1 MYKPAML
8 LINNSDINDNLDHA
22 GEQEQRTPIEHVLDI
37 AELWATIV
45 AYLHPKQL
53 RRLRL
58 VSRRLYLAC
67 TPHMHVDLTL
77 TSQKHVEV
85 AWEHDFPSELVA
97 SLRIVSIDQ
106 FSPALTHLLHQATN
120 ITSFDI
126 NVFGLDI
133 DFLQELLSYCPRH
146 LKSVVIR
153 SEGFV
158 SLESIV
164 ETFIQSTAVAHQI
177 QSLALDIGR
186 TGLFETDALS
196 WTIFR
201 SLLDTCISLTS
212 LSLSAV
218 KVMGIPESLEETNP
232 LHATKATFPN
242 LVSLTMT
249 LCDISSIGRIRLLK
263 MFPNLH
269 TLDVTC
275 RDDVFQTVGE
285 ESAHTPPAGRGV
297 TDEDLCEQLRHVRV
311 SSRSH
316 SEQEGLFRFLCHLRH
331 LERLELLGVATPE
344 TRLLD
349 LAEKWSHNKVS
360 LKQLTLSAKY
370 RKISEEG
377 LDKVLLKP
385 CFAKLQVLDA
395 WCGPDLILRFWNR
408 ETQRSQLPFLE
419 TLRALH
425 LRKEDVV
432 SDLNDG
438 AMDALN
444 MTLKQLPRLT
454 DLTVATK
461 LEDFGVFQGMG
472 RDPEAL
478 LPDPRTVV
486 YTGLGAVD
494 WSGERPFL
502 QTLVMGCSTEFF
514 NHRMGDMPRQI
525 GKRFRFLEDF
535 KFT

>member
-1 MYKPAML
+1 ML
-8 LINNSDINDNLDHA
+8 LINNSDNKDNLEHA
-22 GEQEQRTPIEHVLDI
+22 GYQEQRTPIEHVLDI

-58 VSRRLYLAC
+58 VSRRLHLAC
-67 TPHMHVDLTL
+67 TPHIQVDLTL

-85 AWEHDFPSELVA
+85 AWEHDFPSNFVA

-106 FSPALTHLLHQATN
+106 FSPALTHLLDQATN
-120 ITSFDI
+120 ITTLDI

-158 SLESIV
+158 PLESIV
-164 ETFIQSTAVAHQI
+164 DTFLQSTDVARQV
-177 QSLALDIGR
+177 QSLALYIGN
-186 TGLFETDALS
+186 TGLETDALPWS
-196 WTIFR
+196 IFR
-201 SLLDTCISLTS
+201 SLLDTCISLAS

-218 KVMGIPESLEETNP
+218 KVMSIPESLEETNP

-249 LCDISSIGRIRLLK
+249 LCDISSVGQIRLLK
-263 MFPNLH
+263 MLPNLH

-285 ESAHTPPAGRGV
+285 ESADTSPTNLGV
-297 TDEDLCEQLRHVRV
+297 TDQDLCEQLKQVRV
-311 SSRSH
+311 CNRSH
-316 SEQEGLFRFLCHLRH
+316 SEQEGLFRFLSHLRR
-331 LERLELLGVATPE
+331 LERLELLGVVTPGI
-344 TRLLD
+344 RLLD
-349 LAEKWSHNKVS
+349 LAEEWSRNKVS
-360 LKQLTLSAKY
+360 LKQLTLNAKS
-370 RKISEEG
+370 RKIAEEG
-377 LDKVLLKP
+377 FDKVLLKP

-395 WCGPDLILRFWNR
+395 WCGPDLILRFWNH

-419 TLRALH
+419 TLRGLH

-438 AMDALN
+438 AMEALN
-444 MTLKQLPRLT
+444 MTLKQLPRLV
-454 DLTVATK
+454 DLTMATK
-461 LEDFGVFQGMG
+461 LEDFGVFQGLG

-478 LPDPRTVV
+478 LPDPRTVL

-502 QTLVMGCSTEFF
+502 QTLEMGCSTEFY
-514 NHRMGDMPRQI
+514 NHRMGDMPRQV

-535 KFT
+535 KFTNK